1 MKHNN
6 FINYNK
12 VLNNLTQYL
21 LAGNAGHAMYDYGKG
36 ERLNTQSPILVGT
49 QPVYFV
55 QVVTPTDRIYLKI
68 NSVLFTE
75 GIKMFSLLTGTTAAI
90 IFLVFL
96 LRKWYSILE
105 DEVAKRTRDLN
116 ESNYKLMKANESLKI
131 KDEAQNQ
138 FINVAAHE
146 LRTPI
151 QPILNA
157 IYLLQSAELSIS
169 KKNQYIDIIK
179 RNTEKLG
186 RLAEDILDVTR
197 IESNTL
203 KLMNERLNL
212 YDLISNIVE
221 EYKRN
226 IQFIYKDLVV
236 NYGSPSKTIFVTGD
250 RLRLNQ
256 VLLNLLDNAGKFTK
270 KGSITVTSA
279 IMSNKVQVTV
289 KDTGVGI
296 HNEIFPKLFSKFVT
310 RSDRGTGLGLFIS
323 KSIIEAHGGKIWA
336 ESSSQQEGATF
347 IFTLPL
353 LDKENGER
361 QEENDKKKIRIGYL
375 QIQRRLFCIS
385 IVVLLGWLVVM
396 CHCYFHQGGYAQEQ
410 NQSSRNIDDKS
421 LRVAYLT
428 DGLFTNAGWGAF
440 AYNGGQEI
448 ISKYGYGVTFLDNVS
463 ISNIETTLK
472 DYADGNYDIIIAQ
485 GYEWG
490 DPVIQIAKKYPDIKF
505 IVFTG
510 LVKSENVASIFPKQQ
525 EATYLLGALA
535 GMLSKNHTIGFIG
548 GDEKYPNLKR
558 IYEGYK
564 QGALDVNS
572 TTKVLVTYLDDWDN
586 ETKGKSAALSQIEQG
601 ADFILHVADTAGQ
614 GVINAA
620 KEKGIYA
627 FGAVTDQNKL
637 APDTVVTSFV
647 LDPVKA
653 YDSVFKM
660 IRLNNFTGMIY
671 TPGIESTKN
680 STTEDGILYIAPFH
694 GFENKIP
701 KDIQDK
707 FLQLSQDIKNKKI
720 KVSE

>member
-1 MKHNN
+1 MTLISSKLMYIGVISVIIIAVASYGLFFYFQRVNEKSIRESIFEQELERQINSTKSVSQHVGSDLRLVTSMLQDLADSLYIQNEMLSGDKVSNLLEEKFNQLNSVTKVDSLLITDNEGVITTHKASVGMKTFVNIDISSNDYMKQTMDSLQPVYSNGFTGIDGKYGIVITYPITSMKDGHYIGTVVANLPTIEFFKN
-6 FINYNK
+6 YGNVNDVNSQFLVVFDRNGNLLAVGASGDLVGKNFFSNETQQFINYNK

-21 LAGNAGHAMYDYGKG
+21 LAGNAGYAMYDYGKG

-116 ESNYKLMKANESLKI
+116 ESNYKLMKPNESLKI

-151 QPILNA
+151 QPILSA
-157 IYLLQSAELSIS
+157 IYLLQSADLSLS

-203 KLMNERLNL
+203 KLMKERLNL
-212 YDLISNIVE
+212 YDLILNIVE

-236 NYGSPSKTIFVTGD
+236 NYESPSKTIFVTGD

-256 VLLNLLDNAGKFTK
+256 VLLNLLDNARKFTK
-270 KGSITVTSA
+270 KGSITVATT

-296 HNEIFPKLFSKFVT
+296 HPEIFPKLFSKFVT

-353 LDKENGER
+353 LDKENMER
-361 QEENDKKKIRIGYL
+361 QEEND
-375 QIQRRLFCIS
+375 
-385 IVVLLGWLVVM
+385 
-396 CHCYFHQGGYAQEQ
+396 E
-410 NQSSRNIDDKS
+410 
-421 LRVAYLT
+421 
-428 DGLFTNAGWGAF
+428 
-440 AYNGGQEI
+440 
-448 ISKYGYGVTFLDNVS
+448 
-463 ISNIETTLK
+463 
-472 DYADGNYDIIIAQ
+472 
-485 GYEWG
+485 
-490 DPVIQIAKKYPDIKF
+490 
-505 IVFTG
+505 
-510 LVKSENVASIFPKQQ
+510 
-525 EATYLLGALA
+525 
-535 GMLSKNHTIGFIG
+535 
-548 GDEKYPNLKR
+548 
-558 IYEGYK
+558 
-564 QGALDVNS
+564 
-572 TTKVLVTYLDDWDN
+572 
-586 ETKGKSAALSQIEQG
+586 
-601 ADFILHVADTAGQ
+601 
-614 GVINAA
+614 
-620 KEKGIYA
+620 
-627 FGAVTDQNKL
+627 
-637 APDTVVTSFV
+637 
-647 LDPVKA
+647 
-653 YDSVFKM
+653 
-660 IRLNNFTGMIY
+660 
-671 TPGIESTKN
+671 
-680 STTEDGILYIAPFH
+680 
-694 GFENKIP
+694 
-701 KDIQDK
+701 
-707 FLQLSQDIKNKKI
+707 
-720 KVSE
+720 

>member
-1 MKHNN
+1 MTLISSKLMYIGVISVIIIAVASYGLFFYFQRVNETSIRESIFEQELERQINSTKSVSQHVGSDLRLVTSMLQDLADSLYIQNEMLSGDNVNNLLQEKFNQLNSVTKVDSLLITDNEGVITTHKASVGMKTFVNIDISSNDYMKQTMESLQPVYSNGFTGIDGKYRIVITYPITSVKDGHYIGTVVANLPTIEFFKN
-6 FINYNK
+6 YGNVNDINSQFLVAFDRNGNLLAVGASGDLVGKNFFGNETQQFINYNK

-36 ERLNTQSPILVGT
+36 ERLNTQSPVLVGP

-105 DEVAKRTRDLN
+105 NEVAKRTRDLN

-157 IYLLQSAELSIS
+157 IYLLQSADLSTA

-203 KLMNERLNL
+203 KLIKERVNL

-226 IQFIYKDLVV
+226 IQLIHKDLVV
-236 NYGSPSKTIFVTGD
+236 NYESPDRTIFITGD
-250 RLRLNQ
+250 KLRLNQ

-270 KGSITVTSA
+270 KGSITITTS
-279 IMSNKVQVTV
+279 IMSKKVQVTV

-296 HNEIFPKLFSKFVT
+296 HPEIFPKLFSKFVT
-310 RSDRGTGLGLFIS
+310 KSDRGTGLGLFIS

-336 ESSSQQEGATF
+336 KSSSQQGGATF

-353 LDKENGER
+353 IDKENVES
-361 QEENDKKKIRIGYL
+361 QEEND
-375 QIQRRLFCIS
+375 
-385 IVVLLGWLVVM
+385 
-396 CHCYFHQGGYAQEQ
+396 E
-410 NQSSRNIDDKS
+410 
-421 LRVAYLT
+421 
-428 DGLFTNAGWGAF
+428 
-440 AYNGGQEI
+440 
-448 ISKYGYGVTFLDNVS
+448 
-463 ISNIETTLK
+463 
-472 DYADGNYDIIIAQ
+472 
-485 GYEWG
+485 
-490 DPVIQIAKKYPDIKF
+490 
-505 IVFTG
+505 
-510 LVKSENVASIFPKQQ
+510 
-525 EATYLLGALA
+525 
-535 GMLSKNHTIGFIG
+535 KN
-548 GDEKYPNLKR
+548 D
-558 IYEGYK
+558 
-564 QGALDVNS
+564 
-572 TTKVLVTYLDDWDN
+572 
-586 ETKGKSAALSQIEQG
+586 
-601 ADFILHVADTAGQ
+601 
-614 GVINAA
+614 
-620 KEKGIYA
+620 
-627 FGAVTDQNKL
+627 
-637 APDTVVTSFV
+637 
-647 LDPVKA
+647 
-653 YDSVFKM
+653 
-660 IRLNNFTGMIY
+660 
-671 TPGIESTKN
+671 
-680 STTEDGILYIAPFH
+680 
-694 GFENKIP
+694 
-701 KDIQDK
+701 
-707 FLQLSQDIKNKKI
+707 
-720 KVSE
+720 